1 MRGIV
6 GYKIP
11 EYMSNKYD
19 ELVNML
25 LNVASEQL
33 ICNLPQSKVLI
44 YNGKDEDN
52 VKKEAFSFK
61 IIGGEK
67 PEDDEEDDEEDRD
80 DEVEPDTD

>member
-1 MRGIV
+1 
-6 GYKIP
+6 
-11 EYMSNKYD
+11 MSNKYD